1 MTREPEELDEA
12 RLQALFDRTAELPSG
27 PTLTKL
33 SARAADVPARTKQR
47 PWWQSLG
54 FGLPAA
60 AVVAGAVAVLALPEL
75 RSGGPTERAPIA
87 RTAETPPPAATE
99 AVKPLPIEE
108 LDEPETAVFAD
119 EMLAEMGAED
129 DLALYGPE
137 SDEDLDAW
145 LDATQAMLD
154 EGG

>member
-1 MTREPEELDEA
+1 
-12 RLQALFDRTAELPSG
+12 
-27 PTLTKL
+27 
-33 SARAADVPARTKQR
+33 
-47 PWWQSLG
+47 
-54 FGLPAA
+54 
-60 AVVAGAVAVLALPEL
+60 
-75 RSGGPTERAPIA
+75 
-87 RTAETPPPAATE
+87 
-99 AVKPLPIEE
+99 VKPLPIEE